1 MLEEIVIKI
10 KKIHPDAKLPTYAH
24 PGEDAGMDVVAI
36 SKEIKDKYVE
46 YKTGLALEVPKGY
59 VCLIFPRS
67 SVTNKDL
74 MLKNCVG
81 VLDSG
86 YRGELVFKFQKFNEE
101 VYEVGDRIG
110 QIIVIPYPMIKVDE
124 VFELGE
130 SKRGD
135 GGWGHTGK

>member
-1 MLEEIVIKI
+1 MLEEVVLKI
-10 KKIHPDAKLPTYAH
+10 KKLDPRAVLPKYAKEGDAA
-24 PGEDAGMDVVAI
+24 MDVVAI
-36 SKEIKDKYVE
+36 GKEENEKFIE

-86 YRGELVFKFQKFNEE
+86 YRGELVFRFNKFGEDVYNVGERVGQIMILPHPYVKIEE
-101 VYEVGDRIG
+101 VENLSDSPR
-110 QIIVIPYPMIKVDE
+110 
-124 VFELGE
+124 GE
-130 SKRGD
+130 
-135 GGWGHTGK
+135 GGFGSTGK

>member
-1 MLEEIVIKI
+1 MLEEVVLKI
-10 KKIHPDAKLPTYAH
+10 KKLDPRAVLPKYAKEGGA
-24 PGEDAGMDVVAI
+24 AMDVVAI
-36 SKEIKDKYVE
+36 GKEENKKFIE

-86 YRGELVFKFQKFNEE
+86 YRGELVFRFNKFGEDVYNVGERVGQIMILPHPYVKIEE
-101 VYEVGDRIG
+101 VENLSDSPR
-110 QIIVIPYPMIKVDE
+110 
-124 VFELGE
+124 GE
-130 SKRGD
+130 
-135 GGWGHTGK
+135 GGFGSTGK